1 MYLHPIKKRITPV
14 RDGNIPTYCQMFLT
28 VSAIKKRITPVRD
41 EHGEQI
47 MIKLLAMI
55 VTVIIVII
63 DINRM

>member
-1 MYLHPIKKRITPV
+1 MRVLEGR
-14 RDGNIPTYCQMFLT
+14 
-28 VSAIKKRITPVRD
+28 IKKRITPVRD

-47 MIKLLAMI
+47 MVKLLAMI